1 MKANPCRAQDSRGHP
16 TMFGSPA
23 WPSAVRGGGD
33 PLLFTAAVRNFGAEQ
48 LSIHYVQ
55 TFFGRER
62 ARALMLGAGLC
73 DAQGQMPASI
83 SRVDF
88 WNLCVDGIYKYNDEG
103 HGCTPH
109 PLPKGSWTM
118 VFTAVNHMDS
128 VGEGLKRFC
137 DFVQVI
143 PSGMNVSV
151 GHGSDG
157 VNVTYAMSDLSERGE
172 IYVEL
177 IAMVFHCVLVWG
189 TGRSIEPVRTRLS
202 SLLSDR
208 QESLLAGL
216 ATSSWRHGTG
226 VSIVYPKE
234 FLDLPLGVR
243 RYKSF
248 SFHESSVFMEIAQ
261 KLPRAANSGAS
272 NSVVEELRVLMREE
286 IPNQRVAARK
296 LGMSAATLQRR
307 LTQEGTSFRELSRE
321 VRMRKLCTLLATDA
335 NLDDIAFDLGF
346 SDRRSLW
353 RACFDWLGMSP
364 TAYRLQRRLCDS

>member
-1 MKANPCRAQDSRGHP
+1 MKANPCRAENVSSYPAMLGSQLRSGDMRGSR
-16 TMFGSPA
+16 PA
-23 WPSAVRGGGD
+23 
-33 PLLFTAAVRNFGAEQ
+33 LFTTAAGSFGAEQ
-48 LSIHYVQ
+48 LSIHYVE
-55 TFFGRER
+55 TFFGPER

-73 DAQGQMPASI
+73 DAKGKTPASI

-103 HGCTPH
+103 HGCTPR

-118 VFTAVNHMDS
+118 IFTAVNHMDS
-128 VGEGLKRFC
+128 VGEGLKRFS

-143 PSGMNVSV
+143 PSGMNVAV

-157 VNVTYAMSDLSERGE
+157 VHVTYAMHDLSERGE

-177 IAMVFHCVLVWG
+177 IALVFHCVLAWG
-189 TGRSIEPVRTRLS
+189 TGRAIEPVRMRLS
-202 SLLSDR
+202 SMLSDR
-208 QESLLAGL
+208 KESLLTGL
-216 ATSSWRHGTG
+216 ATSCWRHGTG

-234 FLDLPLGVR
+234 ILDLPLGVR

-248 SFHESSVFMEIAQ
+248 SFHESSVFMEMAE
-261 KLPRAANSGAS
+261 KPPHAMDAGDSSSL
-272 NSVVEELRVLMREE
+272 VDELRVLMRDE
-286 IPNQRVAARK
+286 IPHQRVAARK

-307 LTQEGTSFRELSRE
+307 LTQEGTSFRELSRD

-335 NLDDIAFDLGF
+335 NLDDIAYDLGF

-364 TAYRLQRRLCDS
+364 TAYRLQRRLCES